1 MRGVSESSVGQRGE
15 NNAGKEGR
23 EGNECDTNRLGF
35 HHLLLRAFWRIKSED
50 GNAKMYLKN
59 VYISS
64 NLHEVFEL

>member
-1 MRGVSESSVGQRGE
+1 MQERKAEKAMSVMETGWVSITCFYVHFRVSNQ
-15 NNAGKEGR
+15 
-23 EGNECDTNRLGF
+23 
-35 HHLLLRAFWRIKSED
+35 KSD